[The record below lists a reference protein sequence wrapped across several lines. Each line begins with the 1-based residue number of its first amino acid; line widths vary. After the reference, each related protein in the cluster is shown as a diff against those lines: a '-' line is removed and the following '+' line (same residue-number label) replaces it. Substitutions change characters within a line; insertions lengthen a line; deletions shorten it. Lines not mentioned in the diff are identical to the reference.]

1 MCRANDALIN
11 YNKVRVARAD
21 HALRVCKPVHVNRD
35 PAAIHE
41 DEVRVPDQS
50 EMVRPVSL
58 DEELFRMPPKTE
70 HLAMTRS
77 ELFLVHRRRLIRV
90 HVRLARARMR
100 TRLIPVYV
108 RSATLNVC
116 LSTYVR
122 PGLRFCL
129 RFALL
134 LSGMHLL
141 PFCRRSSLRFFRLPL
156 RCCGSSF
163 VWPSAINGNATAVI
177 AVIIT
182 ILIVFP
188 FTLCTSYPQ
197 IFGPV
202 DKSGFCRNSVAAT
215 IATFLVCPKSNFLDS

>member
-1 MCRANDALIN
+1 MA
-11 YNKVRVARAD
+11 
-21 HALRVCKPVHVNRD
+21 
-35 PAAIHE
+35 
-41 DEVRVPDQS
+41 S
-50 EMVRPVSL
+50 TVSL
-58 DEELFRMPPKTE
+58 DEELFRMPTKTE

-77 ELFLVHRRRLIRV
+77 ELFLVHRRRLICV

-100 TRLIPVYV
+100 TSLIPVHV
-108 RSATLNVC
+108 RSVTLNLC
-116 LSTYVR
+116 LSAYVCT
-122 PGLRFCL
+122 GLRFCL

-141 PFCRRSSLRFFRLPL
+141 PLRRRSSLRFLCLLLRLL
-156 RCCGSSF
+156 WLLL

-197 IFGPV
+197 KFWP
-202 DKSGFCRNSVAAT
+202 C
-215 IATFLVCPKSNFLDS
+215 